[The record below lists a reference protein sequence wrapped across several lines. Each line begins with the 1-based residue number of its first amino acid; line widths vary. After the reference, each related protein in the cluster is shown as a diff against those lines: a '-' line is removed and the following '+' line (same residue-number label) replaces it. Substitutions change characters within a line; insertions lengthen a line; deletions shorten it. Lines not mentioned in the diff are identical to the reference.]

1 MAFSRADFVQQTT
14 NTVGTGTYSLS
25 GTVSGRQG
33 FLDGNS
39 SGDTVRYSVTDGADW
54 EVSEGIVT
62 AGQVTRATV
71 LASSNGGAAVSWG
84 SGDKYIQQVLTSDE
98 VDQFATES
106 YVDLAVAGIVD
117 SAPATLD
124 TLNELAAALGDDP
137 NFATTTATAIGEKL
151 AKASNLSDL
160 TNAATARTNLGLG
173 TAATTD
179 STAYAT
185 AAQGALADSALQS
198 GDNISELTNNSGY
211 ITGNQTITLSGDVSG
226 SGTTGI
232 VVTVADDSHN
242 HIISNVD
249 GLQAA
254 LDGKV
259 DDSQVLTNVPL
270 GAVFTDTT
278 YSVGNGGLT
287 EINFTSALNSKLA
300 GIEAGATA
308 DQTASE
314 ILTAIKTVDGSGSGL
329 DADLLDGVQGS
340 GYVNTSS
347 AQFVGGSKTFNS
359 ETKFGSSYVDPDSG
373 VARDAKFGT
382 NGIAVSGGIK
392 TDTLNGGT
400 PWTSANDGSGSGLDA
415 DLLDGN
421 HATAF
426 ATAAQGA
433 LADSALPASSYTAAD
448 VLTKVKTVDGSGSGL
463 DADTVDG
470 LHSTDIVETSDG
482 VTTNLNTEYDAKMFG
497 WTPSTTGAP
506 DAGYGQGI
514 SIINNGKTHNNSN
527 NWITQLGFGTT
538 DNTSYFRTKV
548 NAGAW
553 SAWRTIW
560 NSANDGAGSGLD
572 ADLLDGIDSGSFL
585 RSDAN
590 DTATGNLQFNGKI
603 GLGEAPATTWRLRI
617 KDQYAWTALT
627 SGGAAVFELYT
638 DLGEMRLLSGT
649 DIVGY
654 NQHLNLTT
662 NNTATYNVQING
674 NTAWHAGND
683 GAGSGLDA
691 DLLDGQQGTYYA
703 AASSLSNYTPLDH
716 IRSLGVRAFTNGTD
730 PNITTAQVIAEIES
744 DGGFDS
750 YTSAFKTSWSYAG
763 NYNLTDAGR
772 FTETAGT
779 AWLTWTDNSSD
790 TTRGNI
796 TALAIAPNT
805 GGSAG
810 RVFIYNDQG
819 SSYSPGWREVWTST
833 SDGSGSGLDAD
844 LLDGVQGSSFLR
856 NDATNANAT
865 FTDITLDDQILSA
878 GDSNTYLQFHA
889 ADQWRVVTGGGERL
903 EVNNSGIIVTG
914 SVTAS
919 GDVTAYSDERLK
931 SDIETLDG
939 SKVYQ
944 MRGVSYTKD
953 GQASSGV
960 IAQELQKVAPELVS
974 ESGEYLS
981 VAYGNLV
988 GYLIEAVKEL
998 KAEVE
1003 ALKGEK

>member
-185 AAQGALADSALQS
+185 AAQGALADSALQP

-226 SGTTGI
+226 SGTNSI

-242 HIISNVD
+242 HVISNVD

-259 DDSQVLTNVPL
+259 DDSQVLTNVPS

-329 DADLLDGVQGS
+329 DADLLDGQQGS
-340 GYVNTSS
+340 YYAAVSSLSNYLPLTGGTLTGNLIVDINGTAAGLVINSNTGTNPNAATIDLIETNVNPPT
-347 AQFVGGSKTFNS
+347 
-359 ETKFGSSYVDPDSG
+359 FGSGSNGFRIAYNGDVNRLEATSYTLSTNQTRMRFAIDRSSGDASFYADDGTTQDFYWDASASSLGIGTTSPATALEVSGVVTATGGNSTNWNTAYSWGNHASAGYAAASSLSNYLPLSGGTMTGTLDLGTQNIAIDSG
-373 VARDAKFGT
+373 YGFVNSGSWTRNQTAYGYIEFGPANT
-382 NGIAVSGGIK
+382 TWAHIYTDRPNFYFNKELYVSNNKVWNAG
-392 TDTLNGGT
+392 
-400 PWTSANDGSGSGLDA
+400 NDGSGSGLDA
-415 DLLDGN
+415 DLLDGQQGSYYYPASN
-421 HATAF
+421 PNGYTTNVGDITGVTAGTGLTGGGTSGSVTVNVAATISPATATELSASTDLNNLNGGQAGF
-426 ATAAQGA
+426 YYQTAN
-433 LADSALPASSYTAAD
+433 
-448 VLTKVKTVDGSGSGL
+448 
-463 DADTVDG
+463 ADTPGNNYPNGTAGSLVVQKSAG
-470 LHSTDIVETSDG
+470 NATQLYQTYSNSNPELFFRS
-482 VTTNLNTEYDAKMFG
+482 NYNT
-497 WTPSTTGAP
+497 
-506 DAGYGQGI
+506 GYGP
-514 SIINNGKTHNNSN
+514 
-527 NWITQLGFGTT
+527 W
-538 DNTSYFRTKV
+538 RKV
-548 NAGAW
+548 
-553 SAWRTIW
+553 
-560 NSANDGAGSGLD
+560 
-572 ADLLDGIDSGSFL
+572 
-585 RSDAN
+585 
-590 DTATGNLQFNGKI
+590 
-603 GLGEAPATTWRLRI
+603 
-617 KDQYAWTALT
+617 
-627 SGGAAVFELYT
+627 
-638 DLGEMRLLSGT
+638 
-649 DIVGY
+649 
-654 NQHLNLTT
+654 
-662 NNTATYNVQING
+662 
-674 NTAWHAGND
+674 WHDGND

-691 DLLDGQQGTYYA
+691 DLLDGQQGSYYA
-703 AASSLSNYTPLDH
+703 AASSLSNYLPL
-716 IRSLGVRAFTNGTD
+716 
-730 PNITTAQVIAEIES
+730 
-744 DGGFDS
+744 
-750 YTSAFKTSWSYAG
+750 
-763 NYNLTDAGR
+763 
-772 FTETAGT
+772 
-779 AWLTWTDNSSD
+779 
-790 TTRGNI
+790 
-796 TALAIAPNT
+796 T
-805 GGSAG
+805 GGTVTG
-810 RVFIYNDQG
+810 NV
-819 SSYSPGWREVWTST
+819 
-833 SDGSGSGLDAD
+833 
-844 LLDGVQGSSFLR
+844 
-856 NDATNANAT
+856 T
-865 FTDITLDDQILSA
+865 FTDNDRVYFGTSGGESSIY
-878 GDSNTYLQFHA
+878 SNGIATYWDTASTAKDIYFRASTTSKFWMDMGTGNFHA
-889 ADQWRVVTGGGERL
+889 D
-903 EVNNSGIIVTG
+903 
-914 SVTAS
+914 
-919 GDVTAYSDERLK
+919 GDVIAASTSVSDRRLK
-931 SDIETLDG
+931 ENIVNIDNALD
-939 SKVYQ
+939 KVQ
-944 MRGVSYTKD
+944 QLNGVDYTWKKD
-953 GQASSGV
+953 GKADTGL
-960 IAQELQKVAPELVS
+960 IAQEVQAVLPNIVKEVKQLDGEDCLAITYAGVIGLLV
-974 ESGEYLS
+974 
-981 VAYGNLV
+981 
-988 GYLIEAVKEL
+988 EAVKEL

-1003 ALKGEK
+1003 ELKNGSAN